1 MLIIRDF
8 FTQKAKAQKLEELL
22 TETQSSQKKYEEFD
36 TKIKEKDIKIGQL
49 TNFSNSLKTKLQA
62 QQKTI
67 EDLQKQVDYKA
78 FLFIIMIDKCYFF
91 KV

>member
-8 FTQKAKAQKLEELL
+8 FVQKAKAQKLEELL
-22 TETQSSQKKYEEFD
+22 AETQSSQKKYEEFD

-78 FLFIIMIDKCYFF
+78 FLIEIMTD
-91 KV
+91 